1 MKYLSIFLL
10 ALIAAGCAEK
20 RAATPPPPA
29 GPVVVQSVEPGVIP
43 PGTSLVIRTN
53 EAIQAEHVV
62 PGRTFSATVAEPV
75 QDESGA
81 ILIPRGAPAELMVA
95 EVERGGPA
103 TEPSLQLALRS
114 VTVRG
119 KRYPVT
125 SAGTAIQTDEERRLG
140 ANPRTAKMVG
150 GGALLGTV
158 VGAIAGGG
166 TGAAIGA
173 VTGAAGGAAVQ
184 VLTAGDKINVP
195 AETLVTFQTDQPIRL
210 QGYRR

>member
-1 MKYLSIFLL
+1 MKQLCLVLL
-10 ALIAAGCAEK
+10 ALIAVGCAGK
-20 RAATPPPPA
+20 RASTPPPPA
-29 GPVVVQSVEPGVIP
+29 GPIVVQSAEPGVIP

-53 EAIQAEHVV
+53 EAIRTDHAV

-75 QDESGA
+75 QNAQGRV
-81 ILIPRGAPAELMVA
+81 LIPRGAPAELIVA
-95 EVERGGPA
+95 QVESGGIT

-114 VTVRG
+114 VTVGGR
-119 KRYPVT
+119 RYPVA
-125 SAGTAIQTDEERRLG
+125 SAGTQVQTDEERRLG
-140 ANPRTAKMVG
+140 ANPRTATMVG

-184 VLTAGDKINVP
+184 VLTAGNEINVP
-195 AETLVTFQTDQPIRL
+195 AETIVTFQTDQPIRL
-210 QGYRR
+210 QGYQR